1 MKKAEKIVKGLGK
14 DLQNNALLVVA
25 GGLLL
30 GYLLYQYSNGRN
42 SMPVANASPSPNK
55 HPEVASAPVSNPASV
70 PVQAD
75 NSPEDL
81 LPADGNSEWSEFA
94 PHGQGDLM
102 GSGSLLHPKVSQRP
116 FNSVQGSNALR
127 GDPQISIGDI
137 PTIAAPSNPIQGNP
151 VGLN

>member
-14 DLQNNALLVVA
+14 DLQNNAVLVVA
-25 GGLLL
+25 GCLFL
-30 GYLLYQYSNGRN
+30 GFLLYQYTNGRK
-42 SMPVANASPSPNK
+42 SMTVASARPPSSK
-55 HPEVASAPVSNPASV
+55 HHEVASAPVSNAASV

-81 LPADGNSEWSEFA
+81 LPSDGNSEWSEFA

-102 GSGSLLHPKVSQRP
+102 GSGSLLHPKISQRP